1 SKKTLKPGEEVQ
13 DLMWEETPFVPAFSV
28 KYTVN
33 DKQEPV
39 FLE

>member
-1 SKKTLKPGEEVQ
+1 
-13 DLMWEETPFVPAFSV
+13 MIWEETPFVPAFSV

-39 FLE
+39 FLENDMKKE